1 MGRKYYSQR
10 KGNATTTGLDL
21 DDCKSLF
28 NDIYEEL
35 NVDGYFEEYF
45 GGFECVDS
53 DEPTIGKLGR
63 KPEVAITLD
72 LKKGKL
78 YPIASHLVDFSED
91 DLFDIIEYLYDHIS
105 KPVETENTYFHS
117 YNNCGFHYDTFDQA
131 EGRKVLTEKIN
142 RLLESY
148 GEGFELNEQ
157 GEVILKQT
165 DETSRLIKHNL
176 PASTPSNV
184 KELVEAAKNKF
195 LRSRSSL
202 DGRRDAIRDLADV
215 FENLKSSGL
224 LTLNKKDES
233 DIFNIANNFGIR
245 HFDTKQKTDY
255 DESIWLS
262 WMFHFYL
269 ATIHACLR
277 LQEKSNAAKSA
288 GTTSSKGKV

>member
-10 KGNATTTGLDL
+10 NGNTSSSGL
-21 DDCKSLF
+21 SL
-28 NDIYEEL
+28 
-35 NVDGYFEEYF
+35 
-45 GGFECVDS
+45 ECVDAE
-53 DEPTIGKLGR
+53 EPTIGKLGR
-63 KPEVAITLD
+63 KPEVSITLD

-78 YPIASHLVDFSED
+78 YPISLFLSDYSED
-91 DLFDIIEYLYDHIS
+91 DLFDMIEYLYDHVS
-105 KPVETENTYFHS
+105 KPVETENTPFHS
-117 YNNCGFHYDTFDQA
+117 YNGCGFHYDTFDKTEGQKVFA
-131 EGRKVLTEKIN
+131 ERIN

-148 GEGFELNEQ
+148 GEGFELN
-157 GEVILKQT
+157 
-165 DETSRLIKHNL
+165 
-176 PASTPSNV
+176 
-184 KELVEAAKNKF
+184 EAAKNKF

-224 LTLNKKDES
+224 LKLNKKDES

-255 DESIWLS
+255 DEAIWLS

-277 LQEKSNAAKSA
+277 LQER
-288 GTTSSKGKV
+288 SSSQ